1 MFNLVVLTGRLT
13 ATPELKTSVSGLN
26 VCSFSIAVERPYKSG
41 EDKQVDFINCI
52 AWRQTA
58 NFISKYFTKGKMI
71 GIEGCI
77 RTRKYTDKEGN
88 NRNVFEILVDTA
100 QFVDMPT
107 NNTPKADT
115 GENLEQFAEK
125 LKQAEKSSGVDIDV
139 AIDDD
144 GDLPF

>member
-77 RTRKYTDKEGN
+77 RTRKYTDQEGN